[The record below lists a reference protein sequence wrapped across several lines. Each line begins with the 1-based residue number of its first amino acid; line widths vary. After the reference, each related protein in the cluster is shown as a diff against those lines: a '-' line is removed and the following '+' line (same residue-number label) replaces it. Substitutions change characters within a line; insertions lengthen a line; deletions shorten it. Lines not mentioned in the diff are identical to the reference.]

1 MTLEYF
7 KIVALT
13 SVQKIL
19 AGSIFNTKMGE
30 KSKCKEKRERFVFF
44 VFSPLPSFFFIAL
57 SLQRPRQTRAET
69 LATQATPEK
78 KFIYTLSSV
87 DRLSEAFL

>member
-57 SLQRPRQTRAET
+57 SPTSSTNSRGKACYAGYPREEVYPY
-69 LATQATPEK
+69 LV
-78 KFIYTLSSV
+78 FS
-87 DRLSEAFL
+87 

>member
-1 MTLEYF
+1 M
-7 KIVALT
+7 ALT
-13 SVQKIL
+13 LVQNII
-19 AGSIFNTKMGE
+19 AGSIFNI
-30 KSKCKEKRERFVFF
+30 KEERNLNPKRRGQAS
-44 VFSPLPSFFFIAL
+44 FSLLCPPSFL
-57 SLQRPRQTRAET
+57 SLSFQRPRQTRAET